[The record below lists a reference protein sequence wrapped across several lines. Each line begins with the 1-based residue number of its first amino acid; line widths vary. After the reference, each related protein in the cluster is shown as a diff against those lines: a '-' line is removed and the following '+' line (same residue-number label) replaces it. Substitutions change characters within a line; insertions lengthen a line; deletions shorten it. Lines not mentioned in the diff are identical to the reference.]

1 MVVVLQND
9 DESNFRIVKF
19 DVGQLKEYM
28 GRYIDASCR
37 LCRRE
42 KQKLF
47 LKGTKCFTE
56 KCPVERRGYP
66 PGQHGQTR
74 RQKISEY
81 GVQLREKQ
89 KIRRMYGLM
98 EEQFRNYFEKAL
110 RQTGRTGE
118 TLVKM
123 LERRLDN
130 VVYRLG
136 FAPSRKAARQLVGHG
151 HLTVNNISVNI
162 PSYLVKPGDVIK
174 IRDKSK
180 KLDVI
185 HASMKRVKDSAMLPW
200 LSLDKAGMIGTFLS
214 VPERADVPL
223 NANEQLIVELYS
235 K

>member
-1 MVVVLQND
+1 
-9 DESNFRIVKF
+9 
-19 DVGQLKEYM
+19 M
-28 GRYIDASCR
+28 GRYIEASCR

-42 KQKLF
+42 RQKLF

-66 PGQHGQTR
+66 PGQHGQGR

-89 KIRRMYGLM
+89 KIRRMYGLV
-98 EEQFRNYFEKAL
+98 EDQFRNYFEKAL
-110 RQTGRTGE
+110 RQSGRTGE

-130 VVYRLG
+130 VVYRMG
-136 FAPSRKAARQLVGHG
+136 FAPSRKAGRQLIVHG
-151 HLTVNNISVNI
+151 HLMVNNKVVNI
-162 PSYLVKPGDVIK
+162 PSYLLSAGDVVQ

-180 KLDVI
+180 KMEMI
-185 HASMKRVKDSAMLPW
+185 HASMKRMKDSAMLPW
-200 LSLDKAGMIGTFLS
+200 LSLDKAAMVGTFLN
-214 VPERADVPL
+214 VPERADIPL
-223 NANEQLIVELYS
+223 NANEQLVVELYS